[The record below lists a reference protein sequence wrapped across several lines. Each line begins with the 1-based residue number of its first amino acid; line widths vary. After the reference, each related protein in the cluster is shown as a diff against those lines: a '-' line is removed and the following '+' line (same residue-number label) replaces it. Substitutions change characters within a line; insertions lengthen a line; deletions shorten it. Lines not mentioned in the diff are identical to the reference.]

1 MMTGQVVFIVGQTV
15 LDIGQIVAI
24 PRPSVHTVVPWHLVG
39 TVEHIVTSVAWHMV
53 IPVLQNVHAEMLQ
66 SVD

>member
-1 MMTGQVVFIVGQTV
+1 MIGHVVLTAGQTV
-15 LDIGQIVAI
+15 LDIGHIVAI
-24 PRPSVHTVVPWHLVG
+24 PVPSMHTVVPWHLVG
-39 TVEHIVTSVAWHMV
+39 TVGHIVTSIAWHIV